1 MTCRKNNSIIKVNK
15 EVELKQLDQ
24 SDTEDIFHTID
35 TQREYLGKWLP
46 FVEFTKE
53 VSDTE
58 RSTFKTGLWSRKHNA
73 GK

>member
-1 MTCRKNNSIIKVNK
+1 MKNMIIKVDK

-35 TQREYLGKWLP
+35 TQRKYLGKWLS